1 LIPEPALELSLAANR
16 HLKLNC
22 FAGVDEVGR
31 GCLFGPVWAA
41 AVVLKTE
48 AFNLL
53 PQLGVTDS
61 KALSPK
67 RRAALVPL
75 IQSQLSSYGYGQ
87 ASAAE
92 IDRIGIRA
100 ATELAMLRALQRL
113 QLIPELLLV
122 DGSLKLRPW
131 LGPQQTMVR
140 GDSSCLTIAC
150 ASILAKQGRDA
161 LLNRLA
167 HAWPGYGL
175 EQHHGYGTLK
185 HRQALLK
192 LGPSPLHRLS
202 FALNTNFGNHLP
214 VASQPGL

>member
-1 LIPEPALELSLAANR
+1 M
-16 HLKLNC
+16 
-22 FAGVDEVGR
+22 GR

-41 AVVLKTE
+41 AVCLDAE
-48 AFNLL
+48 AFDYL

-67 RRAALVPL
+67 RRAALIPL
-75 IQSQLSSYGYGQ
+75 ISPFLASFAYGQ

-113 QLIPELLLV
+113 QVVPELLLV
-122 DGSLKLRPW
+122 DGSLTLRPW
-131 LGPQQTMVR
+131 KAAQKTVVR

-150 ASILAKQGRDA
+150 ASILAKEQRDQ
-161 LLNRLA
+161 LLERLA
-167 HAWPGYGL
+167 LVWPGYGL
-175 EQHHGYGTLK
+175 EQHHGYGTLQ
-185 HRQALLK
+185 HRRALQK

-202 FALNTNFGNHLP
+202 FALGTNSRNHAPL
-214 VASQPGL
+214 ASQPAL